1 MSVFEAFFGGLGA
14 FFSIWI
20 FCLFQII
27 PFFLVYI
34 VAAALAGGPEGT
46 PREIAVEAAK
56 SIGLTL
62 AGFSIIF
69 VSMGMPTTAVSGA
82 LFSNLKL
89 ANQFGGVVVAL
100 LGLYFVGVL
109 TVEKS
114 WRWFGPLKT
123 AFGALFGAS
132 LALAY
137 KPCVTPTLTKI
148 YAISGSAE
156 TAGKGGALLF
166 FYTLGAF
173 AAMSLVAA
181 ILLGGAARI
190 KGAAARAG
198 VVKGCGALLL
208 VFSFLILS
216 GNMTRY
222 KSFLVGRFVPQTAG
236 HDHSGGMK
244 DMKGM
249 KGGGMMSPD
258 HSEHMGH

>member
-27 PFFLVYI
+27 PFFLVY
-34 VAAALAGGPEGT
+34 VMAAALMAGPEGT
-46 PREIAVEAAK
+46 ARDMAVEAAK
-56 SIGLTL
+56 TIGLIL
-62 AGFSIIF
+62 AGFSVIF

-100 LGLYFVGVL
+100 LGLYFIGVL

-114 WRWFGPLKT
+114 WPWFRPLKA
-123 AFGALFGAS
+123 AFGVLFGAS

-156 TAGKGGALLF
+156 SAGKGGVLLF

-173 AAMSLVAA
+173 AAMSMVAA
-181 ILLGGAARI
+181 VLVLGVTRVR
-190 KGAAARAG
+190 GAAARSG

-216 GNMTRY
+216 GNMTAY

-236 HDHSGGMK
+236 HDHSAGMK

-249 KGGGMMSPD
+249 KDGGMMSPD